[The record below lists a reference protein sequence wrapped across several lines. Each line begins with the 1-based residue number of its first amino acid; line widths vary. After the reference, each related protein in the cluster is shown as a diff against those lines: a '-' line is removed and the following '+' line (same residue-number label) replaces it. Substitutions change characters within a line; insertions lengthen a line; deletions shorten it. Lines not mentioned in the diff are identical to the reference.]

1 MKIHID
7 IDDAAHTVDIVREE
21 KGTYMC
27 LVDGRDVVVDA
38 SLIRHD
44 DVSVFSLL
52 SHGRS
57 YDVVFHKNKSMNT
70 VSVNGHTFSV
80 RVKNQTDNTRGKDRK
95 LHEDQ
100 TLFKIAAT
108 IPGKIVAVKVEKGGK
123 VRKGQPL
130 IVIEAM
136 KMENEL
142 RSPADGMVT
151 GVYVQ
156 TGDKVENN
164 AALLE
169 IDTRIP
175 L

>member
-1 MKIHID
+1 MKIRID
-7 IDDAAHTVDIVREE
+7 IDDTEHTVDIVKEE
-21 KGTYMC
+21 KGTYLC
-27 LVDGRDVVVDA
+27 LVDGRDVVVDV
-38 SLIRHD
+38 SRIRHN
-44 DVSVFSLL
+44 DVSVYSLL

-57 YDVVFHKNKSMNT
+57 YDVVFHKNKSLNT
-70 VSVNGHTFSV
+70 VSVNGHNFSV
-80 RVKNQTDNTRGKDRK
+80 TIRNESGVMKGKDRK

-100 TLFKIAAT
+100 ALFKIAAT
-108 IPGKIVAVKVEKGGK
+108 IPGKIVAVKVEKGITVK
-123 VRKGQPL
+123 KGQPL

-142 RSPADGMVT
+142 KSPADGMVT
-151 GVYVQ
+151 GVYVK